1 MFLPF
6 TQQTGSYS
14 HAVIR
19 LRVRRDP
26 WYYLLRITFVSVI
39 LSAVEACSFLIDVR
53 DLGGRFGVSGTM
65 LLSAVAFYFV
75 TLEQLPKVA
84 YLTRTDVW
92 NMCTFLLLFLS
103 TMENGL
109 AYAIL
114 EHKWRDEAWVETFE
128 WYATV
133 GYVAASLGS
142 TLWYVAP
149 LLAYRREVA
158 AAAAANV
165 AATTPA
171 KEKAD

>member
-1 MFLPF
+1 M
-6 TQQTGSYS
+6 
-14 HAVIR
+14 IR

-39 LSAVEACSFLIDVR
+39 LSAVEACSFLIDVN

-109 AYAIL
+109 SYWIL
-114 EHKWRDEAWVETFE
+114 ASGWRDAEWVAAME
-128 WYATV
+128 WWSCAA
-133 GYVAASLGS
+133 YVAASFGS
-142 TLWYVAP
+142 TAWYVWP
-149 LLAYRREVA
+149 LLEYRRDVA
-158 AAAAANV
+158 AMAA
-165 AATTPA
+165 A
-171 KEKAD
+171 KEKEKDD

>member
-1 MFLPF
+1 MCVVVAR
-6 TQQTGSYS
+6 QQTGRYS

-103 TMENGL
+103 TMENG
-109 AYAIL
+109 ASYWIL
-114 EHKWRDEAWVETFE
+114 SRGWRDEAWVAAME
-128 WYATV
+128 WWCCA
-133 GYVAASLGS
+133 GYVAGVVGS
-142 TLWYVAP
+142 TAWFAWP
-149 LLAYRREVA
+149 LLEYQRDVARIEA
-158 AAAAANV
+158 AAAARK
-165 AATTPA
+165 
-171 KEKAD
+171 KEKRD